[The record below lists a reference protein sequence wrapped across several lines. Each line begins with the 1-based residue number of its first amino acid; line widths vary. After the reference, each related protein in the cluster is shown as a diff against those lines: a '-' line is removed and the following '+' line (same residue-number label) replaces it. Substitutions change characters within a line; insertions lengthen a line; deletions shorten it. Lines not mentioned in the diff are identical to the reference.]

1 MLKLTT
7 NEQDTPEIECG
18 SLLDELVREGA
29 RKMIMEALELE
40 VAEYVDRCQSARDEL
55 GNAMI
60 VRNGRANE
68 RRLLTGAGSVTVK
81 APRINDKRPGEK
93 FTSAILPPYM
103 RRSPNVSEVLPI
115 LYLKGISS
123 GEFRGA
129 LEALLGKDAAGLS
142 AGSIGRLKAK
152 WQDEHKSFKQRY
164 LGNSK
169 YAYIFSDGVN
179 VRVRLGDDPKVCL
192 LVVIGV
198 SQDGTKELLAVEEGY
213 RESKESWA
221 SVLRDLKRRGMTEPL
236 LSVADG
242 HLGFWAAAK
251 DVWPNTKGQRCWV
264 HKIANVLDKLPKR
277 LQGKAKSML
286 HEIMESPDRNMA
298 LLEIE
303 IFKEEYQAKYH
314 KAVNCLVKDTNQLLA
329 FFDFP
334 AEHWV
339 HLRTT
344 NPIES
349 SFATVKARTKVTKGA
364 GSREAA
370 LTMAYKLLTEAQK
383 RWRRIN
389 AAHLVTKVLEG
400 VEFRDGIEQV
410 KVNTEKK
417 AVA

>member
-1 MLKLTT
+1 MLKLTS
-7 NEQDTPEIECG
+7 NEPDTPEG
-18 SLLDELVREGA
+18 SGSVLDELAREGA
-29 RKMIMEALELE
+29 RRMIMGALELE
-40 VAEYVDRCQSARDEL
+40 VAEYIDRCQSARDEC
-55 GNAMI
+55 GNSMV
-60 VRNGRANE
+60 VRNGHAVE
-68 RRLLTGAGSVTVK
+68 RRLLTGAGSVKVK
-81 APRINDKRPGEK
+81 APRINDKRPDRK

-123 GEFRGA
+123 GDFQGA

-152 WQDEHKSFKQRY
+152 WLDEYKLFKQRY
-164 LGNSK
+164 LGHSR
-169 YAYIFSDGVN
+169 YAYVFCDGVN
-179 VRVRLGDDPKVCL
+179 VKVRLGEDPKVSL

-198 SQDGTKELLAVEEGY
+198 NQDGSKELLAVEEGY

-221 SVLRDLKRRGMTEPL
+221 SALRDLKRRGMEAPL

-242 HLGFWAAAK
+242 HLGFWAAAT
-251 DVWPNTKGQRCWV
+251 DVWPDTGEQRCWV

-286 HEIMESPDRNMA
+286 HEAMGAPDRDTA

-303 IFKEEYQAKYH
+303 IFKEEYQAKYP
-314 KAVNCLVKDTNQLLA
+314 KAVNCLVKDTNQLLT

-349 SFATVKARTKVTKGA
+349 SFATVKARTKTTKGA

-389 AAHLVTKVLEG
+389 GAHLVIKVLEG

-410 KVNTEKK
+410 KVKTEEK

>member
-7 NEQDTPEIECG
+7 NESDMPEESG
-18 SLLDELVREGA
+18 SVLDELARQGA
-29 RKMIMEALELE
+29 RRMIMEALELE
-40 VAEYVDRCQSARDEL
+40 VAEYIDRTRSVRDEFDTAL
-55 GNAMI
+55 V
-60 VRNGRANE
+60 VRNGHANE
-68 RRLLTGAGSVTVK
+68 RKLLTGCGSVK
-81 APRINDKRPGEK
+81 IAAPRINDKRLGRK
-93 FTSAILPPYM
+93 FTSSILPPYM
-103 RRSPNVSEVLPI
+103 RRSPNLSEVLPI

-123 GEFRGA
+123 GEFQGA
-129 LEALLGKDAAGLS
+129 LQALLGKDAAGLS

-152 WQDEHKSFKQRY
+152 WEDEYKSFKQRY
-164 LGNSK
+164 LGSSK
-169 YAYIFSDGVN
+169 HAYVFCDGVN

-198 SQDGTKELLAVEEGY
+198 NQDGQKELLAVEEGY

-221 SVLRDLKRRGMTEPL
+221 AVLRDLKRRGMVPPL

-242 HLGFWAAAK
+242 NLGFWAAAT
-251 DVWPNTKGQRCWV
+251 DVWPDTGEQRCWV

-286 HEIMESPDRNMA
+286 HEMMEAKDRDTA

-303 IFKEEYQAKYH
+303 IFKEEYLAKYP
-314 KAVNCLVKDTNQLLA
+314 KAVNCLAKDTNQLLTL
-329 FFDFP
+329 FDFP

-370 LTMAYKLLTEAQK
+370 LTMAFKLLTEAEK
-383 RWRRIN
+383 RWRRITG
-389 AAHLVTKVLEG
+389 AHLVAKVLEG
-400 VEFRDGIEQV
+400 VEFKDGIEQAEV
-410 KVNTEKK
+410 QIEEKV
-417 AVA
+417 VA

>member
-7 NEQDTPEIECG
+7 NGHDVPEEEFG
-18 SLLDELVREGA
+18 SVLDEMARKGA
-29 RKMIMEALELE
+29 RRMIKEALELE
-40 VAEYVDRCQSARDEL
+40 VAEYIERARSQRDEF
-55 GNAMI
+55 GNALV
-60 VRNGRANE
+60 VRNGRGDE
-68 RRLLTGAGSVTVK
+68 RKLLMGCGTIGVK
-81 APRINDKRPGEK
+81 APRVNDKRPDRK
-93 FTSAILPPYM
+93 FTSSILPPYM
-103 RRSPNVSEVLPI
+103 RRSPNVSEVIPI

-123 GEFRGA
+123 GKFQTA
-129 LEALLGKDAAGLS
+129 LQALLGKDAAGLS
-142 AGSIGRLKAK
+142 AASIGRLKAK
-152 WQDEHKSFKQRY
+152 WLEEYKSFKQRY
-164 LGNSK
+164 LGGSR
-169 YAYIFSDGVN
+169 YAYVFCDGVN

-198 SQDGTKELLAVEEGY
+198 NQDGTKELLAVEEGY

-221 SVLRDLKRRGMTEPL
+221 SVLRDLKRRGMIPPL

-242 HLGFWAAAK
+242 GLGYWAAAA
-251 DVWPNTKGQRCWV
+251 DVWPETKEQRCWV

-277 LQGKAKSML
+277 LQEKAKSML
-286 HEIMESPDRNMA
+286 HEIMESPDRESA

-303 IFKEEYQAKYH
+303 IFKEEYRAKYS
-314 KAVNCLVKDTNQLLA
+314 KAVDCLVKDTDQLLT

-349 SFATVKARTKVTKGA
+349 SFSTVKARTKVTKGA

-370 LTMAYKLLTEAQK
+370 LTMAFKLLTEAEK

-389 AAHLVTKVLEG
+389 AAHLAAKVLKG
-400 VEFRDGIEQV
+400 VKFRDGIEQIEV
-410 KVNTEKK
+410 PTEEKV
-417 AVA
+417 VA

>member
-1 MLKLTT
+1 MLKLTS
-7 NEQDTPEIECG
+7 NEPDTPEGNG
-18 SLLDELVREGA
+18 SVLDELAREGA
-29 RKMIMEALELE
+29 KRMIAQALELE
-40 VAEYVDRCQSARDEL
+40 VAEYVDKCQSARDEL
-55 GNAMI
+55 GNAMV
-60 VRNGRANE
+60 VRNGHANE
-68 RRLLTGAGSVTVK
+68 RKLLTGAGSVKVK
-81 APRINDKRPGEK
+81 APRINDKRIDRK

-123 GEFRGA
+123 GDFQGA
-129 LEALLGKDAAGLS
+129 LQALLGKDAAGLS

-152 WQDEHKSFKQRY
+152 WLDEYKSFKQRY
-164 LGNSK
+164 LGHSQ
-169 YAYIFSDGVN
+169 YAYVFCDGVN
-179 VRVRLGDDPKVCL
+179 VKVRLGEDPKVSL

-198 SQDGTKELLAVEEGY
+198 NQDGSKELLAVEEGY

-221 SVLRDLKRRGMTEPL
+221 SALRDLKRRGMEAPL

-242 HLGFWAAAK
+242 HLGFWAAAG
-251 DVWPNTKGQRCWV
+251 DVWPDTGEQRCWV

-286 HEIMESPDRNMA
+286 HEAMGSPDRDTA

-303 IFKEEYQAKYH
+303 IFKEEYQAKYP
-314 KAVNCLVKDTNQLLA
+314 KAVNCLVKDTNSLLT

-349 SFATVKARTKVTKGA
+349 TFATVKSRTKTTKGA

-370 LTMAYKLLTEAQK
+370 LTMAFKLLTEAQK

-389 AAHLVTKVLEG
+389 GAHLVAKVLEG

-410 KVNTEKK
+410 KVKTEEK